1 MKKQIEI
8 KSKKPRLAYV
18 GMDKKT
24 VAEAV
29 PTQVIEVVYPHKA
42 EAPKEDEAAK
52 LFEQGQL
59 GTGKI
64 QKISQ
69 FPKNRLIW
77 TNDNLVA
84 LKTLLDEKDSVSGEY
99 KYRNKIDLIYID
111 PPFMVQN
118 DFVAENSINIE
129 VDEEEGVMSVKEPT
143 IIETIAYKDTWQNG
157 LDGFLQMMRERLVLM
172 KELLSPTGSIYVH
185 LDWHT
190 VHYVKVLMDEIFGYD
205 LFQREIVWNFQNVSG
220 FKSIAP
226 NWIRAHEII
235 LFYGKTADI
244 NFEKQFEPYS
254 EKYLENF
261 NKTDE
266 QGRKYWQWNSTTR
279 RYLDDY
285 LKKSGIPI
293 SDVWDIKYEN
303 NMSVERTGYP
313 TQKPVELLRR
323 IIRASCP
330 KKRNRS

>member
-8 KSKKPRLAYV
+8 KPKKPRLAYV

-42 EAPKEDEAAK
+42 EAPKETRAAK

-64 QKISQ
+64 QKASEL
-69 FPKNRLIW
+69 PKNRLIW

-99 KYRNKIDLIYID
+99 KYRNKVDLIYID

-129 VDEEEGVMSVKEPT
+129 VDEDEGVVSVKEPT

-157 LDGFLQMMRERLVLM
+157 LDGFLQMMRERLLLM
-172 KELLSPTGSIYVH
+172 
-185 LDWHT
+185 
-190 VHYVKVLMDEIFGYD
+190 
-205 LFQREIVWNFQNVSG
+205 
-220 FKSIAP
+220 
-226 NWIRAHEII
+226 
-235 LFYGKTADI
+235 I
-244 NFEKQFEPYS
+244 NFFAYW
-254 EKYLENF
+254 F
-261 NKTDE
+261 NLYT
-266 QGRKYWQWNSTTR
+266 
-279 RYLDDY
+279 
-285 LKKSGIPI
+285 
-293 SDVWDIKYEN
+293 
-303 NMSVERTGYP
+303 
-313 TQKPVELLRR
+313 
-323 IIRASCP
+323 C
-330 KKRNRS
+330 